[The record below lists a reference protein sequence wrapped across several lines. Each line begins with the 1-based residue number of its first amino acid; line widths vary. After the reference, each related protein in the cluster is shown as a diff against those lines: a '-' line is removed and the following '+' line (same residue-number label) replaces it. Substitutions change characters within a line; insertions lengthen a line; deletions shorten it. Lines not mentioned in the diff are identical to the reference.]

1 MPNFQLPQFDDIALL
16 RSIQPNRLRIFLKRF
31 DNYLLSQGFTIPE
44 TAVFTDAHLQ
54 QLISIFNTHD
64 GATPADMIE
73 ALFHISET
81 ANDQSMESLLLVAT
95 KTGIELPEGDI
106 TPADVA
112 LLVWLHDPD
121 LLRRANCERIVLRSQ
136 SFYCYMNRTLEV
148 PKFELPSDTV
158 LKTIEERTNQFN
170 RNRQRGGGAAVWMYQ
185 FSHEI
190 AFLIRFGGPL
200 KREEVMD
207 NDQCRPDIRRPVGY
221 DLVVYNQQ
229 TGELRIRADLVSE
242 RRFYCQVFSEQL
254 FGDPAFFEHGET
266 FNLDVIY
273 QLGEDVQSPG
283 MVPGIKSILLLE
295 IQEVL
300 LGERALHITLKSE
313 AIFQAIREHNR
324 RLTPSG
330 RLLSAKFKVSLE
342 HGVDVIVTIC
352 SGNKIR
358 LSRQVGLSA
367 INQWLVHHGIRVPQH
382 ATLPM
387 SATTTVAS
395 HQAYSK
401 PQGSKIPLASRTG

>member
-1 MPNFQLPQFDDIALL
+1 
-16 RSIQPNRLRIFLKRF
+16 
-31 DNYLLSQGFTIPE
+31 
-44 TAVFTDAHLQ
+44 
-54 QLISIFNTHD
+54 
-64 GATPADMIE
+64 
-73 ALFHISET
+73 
-81 ANDQSMESLLLVAT
+81 
-95 KTGIELPEGDI
+95 
-106 TPADVA
+106 
-112 LLVWLHDPD
+112 
-121 LLRRANCERIVLRSQ
+121 
-136 SFYCYMNRTLEV
+136 MNRTLEV
-148 PKFELPSDTV
+148 PIFELPSDTV

-283 MVPGIKSILLLE
+283 MVPGIQSIVLLE

-324 RLTPSG
+324 QLTPSG

-342 HGVDVIVTIC
+342 HGGDVIVTIC

-367 INQWLVHHGIRVPQH
+367 INQWLVHHGSGH
-382 ATLPM
+382 
-387 SATTTVAS
+387 
-395 HQAYSK
+395 
-401 PQGSKIPLASRTG
+401 G